1 MYKPYALITGAS
13 EGLGKYISLECARRQ
28 MNLVLVAL
36 PNSNFTRLAKYLEK
50 KYKID
55 VLCFELDLSDIN
67 SCHQLYKEVKEKD
80 IIINTL
86 INNAGMGGT
95 FFFDEKNADYYAKL
109 LSLNVTTPTLLC
121 RLFLNDLKRSSPSY
135 ILNVS
140 SLAGLF
146 SLPKKQVYGATKS
159 YLLSFSKSLRQEL
172 KNENVSVSVLCPGIM
187 NTNWRLLL
195 ANRTTGTWIMRQ
207 SVMEPMK
214 VAGIAIKSMLNKKEV
229 TIPGF
234 WNHFFIFLSWIIPG
248 KIRKMMIN
256 FQIKS
261 VLKSEA
267 AVVRVLKQRQQL
279 ATAR

>member
-13 EGLGKYISLECARRQ
+13 EGLGKYISLECAKKQ

-36 PNSNFTRLAKYLEK
+36 PNSSLRRLAKYIEK
-50 KYKID
+50 KYNVD
-55 VLCFELDLSDIN
+55 VLCFELDLSDTT
-67 SCHQLYKEVKEKD
+67 CCYQLYNAVKEKD

-95 FFFDEKNADYYAKL
+95 FFFDEKSADYYTKM
-109 LSLNVTTPTLLC
+109 LSLNITTPTLLC
-121 RLFLNDLKRSSPSY
+121 RLFLNDLKKSSPSY

-140 SLAGLF
+140 SLASLF
-146 SLPKKQVYGATKS
+146 SLPKKQVYGGTKS

-172 KNENVSVSVLCPGIM
+172 KKENISVSVLCPGIM

-207 SVMEPMK
+207 SVMEPVK
-214 VAGIAIKSMLNKKEV
+214 VAAIAMRSMLGKKEV

-234 WNHFFIFLSWIIPG
+234 WNHFFIFLSWITPG

-256 FQIKS
+256 FQIRS
-261 VLKSEA
+261 VLKSDA

-279 ATAR
+279 AAAK